1 MKTCYNCKK
10 EVPEDSIYCMYCAAP
25 LNGKE
30 VTKQVKEQLDGFKRV
45 TGDKTDNEAVKH
57 LLSYW
62 YDNLNDEKKERYAK
76 IEREDK
82 QQELSNQA
90 K

>member
-1 MKTCYNCKK
+1 MKICYNCKK

-25 LNGKE
+25 LNGEE
-30 VTKQVKEQLDGFKRV
+30 VTKQIKEQLDGFKRV
-45 TGDKTDNEAVKH
+45 TGDKTDNEVVKH

-62 YDNLNDEKKERYAK
+62 YDNLNDEKKEKYDK

-82 QQELSNQA
+82 QQELSN
-90 K
+90 